1 MKFVVYRDEIYES
14 PTSVQPAL
22 VVADAKA
29 STEQQQEYFQDT
41 QLGFDFENAT
51 MMDMTNTEVN
61 MDNEDLTA
69 DGFSVDGECDTNKY
83 NNKISNISS
92 NPSPQND
99 IGNQK
104 QNREQEIINRFPI
117 KLTDPIFSSYLNMAM
132 LGSMISTQAQLDR
145 YLLDFNLNHEQYKHL
160 TATKRIKNFIHFLIK
175 IQSSPSGQKA
185 HQARLRASGFILNV
199 PVVTSAK
206 PKQTKDLSRFTDVP
220 HIQAVS
226 NQEDQPFVVTA
237 EMLNSMEGY

>member
-1 MKFVVYRDEIYES
+1 MSYLFLS
-14 PTSVQPAL
+14 C
-22 VVADAKA
+22 
-29 STEQQQEYFQDT
+29 TE
-41 QLGFDFENAT
+41 
-51 MMDMTNTEVN
+51 
-61 MDNEDLTA
+61 
-69 DGFSVDGECDTNKY
+69 KY

-92 NPSPQND
+92 NPSPQNQND

-117 KLTDPIFSSYLNMAM
+117 KLTDPIFSSYLNIAM

-145 YLLDFNLNHEQYKHL
+145 YLLDFNLNHEQYRHL
-160 TATKRIKNFIHFLIK
+160 TSTKRVKNFIHFLIK

-199 PVVTSAK
+199 PTVTSAKAKK

-226 NQEDQPFVVTA
+226 NQEDQPFIVTA
-237 EMLNSMEGY
+237 EMLNKLEGF